1 LDRTVRA
8 LTFQN
13 MIFRELMEEEQEVE
27 RTPID
32 LTPPTPPAPPTPLTS
47 PTPQR
52 PEHQQIEENL
62 DQVEMA

>member
-1 LDRTVRA
+1 
-8 LTFQN
+8 
-13 MIFRELMEEEQEVE
+13 MEEEQEVE

-52 PEHQQIEENL
+52 QEHQQIEENL